1 MFGKFRGAICIIKI
15 TYISVLYNLSN
26 MVNLEWYRTFTY
38 VYEYGSLTTASQ
50 KLYMSQPGVGK
61 QITALEAEVGKQLF
75 ERTARR
81 MLPTEYGKF
90 LYSQI
95 AGFIEGLEK
104 AEQKFR
110 RGSSKNCPSIVV
122 GCSYDFFHQF
132 ILKKLPEINMF
143 LTFKFGDMEELI
155 TYLEKDKIHLMVSD
169 REYTGYDHNFS
180 LIAERKLSLYAS
192 KKLYDDAPFKK
203 MDNTNAKEIQQWLS
217 NQLWYAY
224 DNDLPYIT
232 DFWKTNFNSRPQI
245 MAKYVFPSFRD
256 IVSAMSAGHGLAVLP
271 DYIGKNAVESGVIKP
286 MFMDNK
292 KPNCKLLWVN
302 KRTTNYHYEINLLTN
317 ALNIK

>member
-1 MFGKFRGAICIIKI
+1 
-15 TYISVLYNLSN
+15 

-61 QITALEAEVGKQLF
+61 QIAALESEVGKQLF
-75 ERTARR
+75 ERTTRK

-95 AGFIEGLEK
+95 AVFIEGLEK

-132 ILKKLPEINMF
+132 ILKKIPEINMF

-169 REYTGYDHNFS
+169 REYSGYDHNFS
-180 LIAERKLSLYAS
+180 LIKESKLSLYAS
-192 KKLYDDAPFKK
+192 KKLYKDAPFEKIDKK
-203 MDNTNAKEIQQWLS
+203 NSKEIQQWLS
-217 NQLWYAY
+217 EQLWYAY
-224 DNDLPYIT
+224 DNDLPNIT
-232 DFWKTNFNSRPQI
+232 AFWKANFNSRPQVK
-245 MAKYVFPSFRD
+245 AKYVFPSFRD
-256 IVSAMSAGHGLAVLP
+256 IVTMMDIGHGLAVLP
-271 DYIGKNAVESGVIKP
+271 DYIGINAVKNGVIKP
-286 MFMDNK
+286 MFINSK
-292 KPNCKLLWVN
+292 KTNCNLLWVN
-302 KRTTNYHYEINLLTN
+302 KRTTNYHYEINLLTD